1 MKLELSDKKLLIFLC
16 IVIVLLAA
24 NLYLMMQP
32 KKDDTASLYK
42 EFAVQTHSSIQQ
54 VKADSAKLDANLIV
68 TADMNSEQR
77 AQLALLREFYN
88 SMNADIVWIS
98 EKENTVYW
106 QLVATQNP
114 LTANELM
121 RKEMAVLVVSN
132 YVFALNNEAITDGMS
147 GLLDKN
153 EAAEEAQA
161 SLSWIAVGDL
171 LNDEVAQQMIAETL
185 IQKQDIITET
195 KKLMTEYLELRK
207 KAFNDARKGTDAE
220 YVAAMNLLELG
231 YLLEV
236 NAGLSEAGS

>member
-1 MKLELSDKKLLIFLC
+1 MKLELSDKKTIIFFS

-24 NLYLMMQP
+24 NLFFMMQP
-32 KKDDTASLYK
+32 KKDNQVSLYK

-54 VKADSAKLDANLIV
+54 VKSDSANLSGNLV
-68 TADMNSEQR
+68 ETQDMNAEQK
-77 AQLALLREFYN
+77 AQMALLREFYN
-88 SMNADIVWIS
+88 SMNSDVGWIS
-98 EKENTVYW
+98 EKENNIYW

-114 LTANELM
+114 VTANELM
-121 RKEMAVLVVSN
+121 RKEMAIMVVAN
-132 YVFALNNEAITDGMS
+132 YVFALNNDAIADGMS
-147 GLLDKN
+147 GLLDKS

-185 IQKQDIITET
+185 IQKNDIINET
-195 KKLMTEYLELRK
+195 KQLMIEYLELRK
-207 KAFNDARKGTDAE
+207 KAFREAKKGTDAE

-236 NAGLSEAGS
+236 NANNAGVSS